1 MPEPSAT
8 AHARRRASSRERPR
22 GEAQARHHFMAR
34 ALAALEDLAGHLDA
48 PTMGL
53 LSEPASGYGVLLGAL
68 EQPRALEA
76 LRREDPLAAARV
88 RGLRLREELL
98 NAEGG
103 AIGASETAARLHITR
118 QAVDKRRRAGKLLA
132 VELGRRR
139 WLYPTWQVQD
149 GQVLP
154 GLEEVLSDLSTHDP
168 WMQLGFFLS
177 GDYRLGE
184 RTPLDAL
191 RQGRLADVRTA
202 ARAYGEHGAA

>member
-1 MPEPSAT
+1 MPAPSASPPS
-8 AHARRRASSRERPR
+8 RRRAAARERPR

-34 ALAALEDLAGHLDA
+34 ALAALEDLASHLDA

-53 LSEPASGYGVLLGAL
+53 LAEPASGYGVLLGAL
-68 EQPRALEA
+68 EQPRAIEA
-76 LRREDPLAAARV
+76 LRKEDPLAAARV
-88 RGLRLREELL
+88 RGLRMREEML

-103 AIGASETAARLHITR
+103 VLTASEMASRLHITR

-139 WLYPTWQVQD
+139 WLYPAWQVGD

-154 GLEEVLSDLSTHDP
+154 GLEEVLSDLSEHDR
-168 WMQLGFFLS
+168 WIQLGFFLS

-184 RTPLDAL
+184 KTPLDAL
-191 RQGRLADVRTA
+191 RRGRLPDVRMA